1 MEVDGM
7 SPTSTSRGPADGLGR
22 VSPSKALVTMAGVAI
37 ATASLAVGESIPSTE
52 TPTVIVSTSA
62 EPVADGR
69 FQPSWES
76 LKQYQVPEWF
86 RDAKFGIWAHWG
98 PQCQPERGDWYARQ
112 MYSEGHPQY
121 KEHVARCGHPSSKGF
136 KDVIHDWKAE
146 KWDPE
151 QLLALYKRAGAQY
164 FFALANHHDNFDNY
178 DSKYQP
184 WNSVNLGPQKD
195 VIAGWARAA
204 RQNGMRFGVSV
215 HAAHAWSW
223 YEPAQG
229 ADREGP
235 LAGVPYDGK
244 LAKADGQGTWWEG
257 YDPQDLYEQRHT
269 PSPSFQ
275 ELRTIHSRWNWG
287 NGVAT
292 PDQAYCERFYNRTLD
307 LINKYQ
313 PDLIYFDDTALPLWP
328 VSDAGLKI
336 AAHFYNSSNKRR
348 GREDDGVLFAKVL
361 DPEQRKCMA
370 WDIERGSSNA
380 IEPQPWQTD
389 TCIGGWHY
397 DQSVLDRHGYKS
409 ARTVIHTLIDVVSK
423 NGNLLLSVPL
433 KGDGTL
439 DSDEVEIVEGIARWM
454 AVNREAIY
462 GTRPWQ
468 VYGEGPQMASAAP
481 IRAQGFNEGR
491 GRPFSAEDVRFTTKG
506 PTLYAIVMGAPQTAV
521 SVKSLGR
528 NAELLQRPIAEIALL
543 GSEDKLKWSQTGEAL
558 VIGPPSHLPND
569 VACVFRITFK
579 P

>member
-1 MEVDGM
+1 M
-7 SPTSTSRGPADGLGR
+7 SRSSTSRGAADGLGR
-22 VSPSKALVTMAGVAI
+22 ASKALVAMAGLAI
-37 ATASLAVGESIPSTE
+37 VTGSLAVAESIPSTE

-121 KEHVARCGHPSSKGF
+121 KEHVTRYGHPSSKGF
-136 KDVIHDWKAE
+136 KDVIDDWKADR
-146 KWDPE
+146 WDPE
-151 QLLALYKRAGAQY
+151 RLLALYKRAGAQY

-178 DSKYQP
+178 ASKYQP
-184 WNSVNLGPQKD
+184 WNTVNLGPKKD
-195 VIAGWARAA
+195 LIAGWAEAA
-204 RQNGMRFGVSV
+204 RKNGMKFGVSV

-223 YEPAQG
+223 YETAQG
-229 ADREGP
+229 ADKDGP
-235 LAGVPYDGK
+235 LAGVPYDGRLTK
-244 LAKADGQGTWWEG
+244 VDGKGTWWEG
-257 YDPQDLYEQRHT
+257 YDPQDLYEQRHA
-269 PSPSFQ
+269 PAPDFQ
-275 ELRTIHSRWNWG
+275 DLGRIHARWNWG
-287 NGVAT
+287 NGAIT

-328 VSDAGLKI
+328 VSDAGLRI
-336 AAHFYNSSNKRR
+336 AAHFYNSSNKWR
-348 GREDDGVLFAKVL
+348 GRDDDGVLFAKVL

-370 WDIERGSSNA
+370 WDIERGSSNE

-397 DQSVLDRHGYKS
+397 DQGVLDRHGYKS

-439 DSDEVEIVEGIARWM
+439 DSDEVAIVEGIAAWM
-454 AVNREAIY
+454 EVNKEAIH
-462 GTRPWQ
+462 GTRPWK
-468 VYGEGPQMASAAP
+468 VFGEGPQMASAAP
-481 IRAQGFNEGR
+481 LSAQGFNEGK
-491 GRPFSAEDVRFTTKG
+491 GKPFTAADVRFTTKG
-506 PTLYAIVMGAPQTAV
+506 QTLYAIVMGAPQAPV
-521 SVKSLGR
+521 SFKSLGR
-528 NAELLQRPIAEIALL
+528 SAKLLEAPIAEIALV
-543 GSEDKLKWSQTGEAL
+543 GSEERLKWSQRDDAL
-558 VIGPPSHLPND
+558 VIEVPRRPPSG
-569 VACVFRITFK
+569 VACVFKITPK
-579 P
+579 R